1 MSYRKRLMTHCR
13 QARVF
18 ITLIILARP
27 FLCIAAEP
35 KWIEVHSPNFTV
47 ISNDSPGQAKRTAR
61 SLEQFRS
68 LLQAALPKLRMDSGS
83 PLIAFALRDERGFKE
98 LLPGDA
104 LARGAATPGGLFISS
119 PERHFVL
126 LRNDAP
132 VEQRYRTVYHEY
144 VHMVMRLNFP
154 DLPLWLHEG
163 LAEFF
168 GCARVS
174 DGNSDLG
181 MPSQQLLQTLKTGT
195 LIPLTTMLEVSH
207 DSPHYRERSKAAM
220 FYAQSWALTHY
231 LMIGDNKAHVE
242 QLGAFLKLLQDDTPS
257 QEAAK
262 QAFGD
267 LKNLERNL
275 DRYVRSM
282 VFYHYQVPVRL
293 SVEEERYTVRELSAA
308 ESLAFRGA
316 VLVHVS
322 RLEDARSMLEE
333 ALRLDRGSAVAN
345 ESMGMLY
352 ARLNDREKAG
362 KYFAAAAAADPNN
375 YLASYYAAQ
384 AAFERGDPA
393 LVEGYLRRSLAINP
407 QFVPAMRIL
416 SQLLAAQLEKLP
428 EALELA
434 QKAAALEPADMSHRL
449 RIAEVLAAME
459 RTDEAAAR
467 AEKVLA
473 IARREEDR
481 DAAKALLSRIQEHG
495 KKIHEAKLRAAERE
509 KQNRRTEERIQKDR
523 ELEARLKAQQTEEQE
538 NETPAAPVKAGSS
551 RKVSGLIRSV
561 RCDYPAVMNL
571 VLDSD
576 GKLQKLHADNY
587 YRIQFWAVDAPGKNG
602 FEPCDELEGKHVEI
616 EFLSVPGQEYSGMIR
631 TVAIQK

>member
-1 MSYRKRLMTHCR
+1 MTHRR
-13 QARVF
+13 QVQVF
-18 ITLIILARP
+18 IILIILARP

-35 KWIEVHSPNFTV
+35 KWVEVQSPNFAV
-47 ISNDSPGQAKRTAR
+47 ISNASPGQARRTAR

-83 PLIAFALRDERGFKE
+83 PLIAFALKDERDFKE
-98 LLPGDA
+98 LLPVDA

-132 VEQRYRTVYHEY
+132 IEQKYRTVYHEY

-168 GCARVS
+168 AIARVS

-195 LIPLTTMLEVSH
+195 MIPLTTMLEVSH
-207 DSPHYRERSKAAM
+207 DSPHYREQNKAPM

-231 LMIGDNKAHVE
+231 LMIGDNRAHVE
-242 QLGAFLKLLQDDTPS
+242 QLGAFLKLLRDDTPS
-257 QEAAK
+257 LEAAR

-267 LKNLERNL
+267 LKKLERSLN
-275 DRYVRSM
+275 RYVQSM
-282 VFYHYQVPVRL
+282 VFYHYQVPARL

-345 ESMGMLY
+345 ESMGILY
-352 ARLNDREKAG
+352 IRLNDREKAE
-362 KYFAAAAAADPNN
+362 KYFAAAAALDTNN
-375 YLASYYAAQ
+375 YLANYYAAHT
-384 AAFERGDPA
+384 AFERRDPA
-393 LVEGYLRRSLAINP
+393 LVEGYLRKSLAINSK
-407 QFVPAMRIL
+407 FVPAMRIL
-416 SQLLAAQLEKLP
+416 SELLAAQREKLP

-434 QKAAALEPADMSHRL
+434 QKAAALEPANLGHRL
-449 RIAEVLAAME
+449 GIAAVLAAMD

-467 AEKVLA
+467 TEKVLA
-473 IARREEDR
+473 IARKEEDR
-481 DAAKALLSRIQEHG
+481 AAAQTLLSRIQEHR
-495 KKIHEAKLRAAERE
+495 KRIHEVKRGAEERE
-509 KQNRRTEERIQKDR
+509 EENRKAEERLRMERD
-523 ELEARLKAQQTEEQE
+523 LEARLKAQQMEKQKQK
-538 NETPAAPVKAGSS
+538 TPEVPVKAGSG
-551 RKVSGLIRSV
+551 RKVSGIIRSV

-576 GKLQKLHADNY
+576 GKLQKLRAENY
-587 YRIQFWAVDAPGKNG
+587 YKVQFWAVDAPGRTG